1 MGSLNIST
9 MTVTTNMPCSV
20 NLRQLYEN
28 IRITDTIR
36 YIELTKDMYKGISSK
51 KKKKKRKQ
59 TKQSVF
65 FNQLTF
71 NIFYKKI
78 INLKIF
84 NNGRIQMTG
93 LKRLEWGKEA
103 VVQLIQQIFEMDD
116 LSENKSLYAC
126 QFKTQNEC
134 LEHINSHYKI
144 ALINSDFHVGSKINR
159 DILHNR
165 LLEHGLFSSFESCNY
180 PGVNIKYYINDLT
193 NDGICQCNSFCNGKG
208 SGHGDGDCKRV
219 TIAVFYSG
227 SIIITGGDFSQLFKA
242 HDFICDFIELYKD
255 EIKI

>member
-20 NLRQLYEN
+20 HLKQLYEN

-36 YIELTKDMYKGISSK
+36 YIELSKDMNKGISSK
-51 KKKKKRKQ
+51 KPKKKRKK

-71 NIFYKKI
+71 NIYYKKI

-103 VVQLIQQIFEMDD
+103 VRQLITQMFEMDQ
-116 LSENKSLYAC
+116 LSEHKSMYDCKFKNK
-126 QFKTQNEC
+126 KEC
-134 LEHINSHYKI
+134 LDHIDSHYKI
-144 ALINSDFHVGSKINR
+144 ALINSDFHIGYKINR
-159 DILHNR
+159 DQLHNR
-165 LLEHGLFSSFESCNY
+165 LIDHGIFSSFEACNY
-180 PGVNIKYYINDLT
+180 PGVNIKYYINNLS
-193 NDGICQCNSFCNGKG
+193 NDGICHCTEFCNGKG
-208 SGHGDGDCKRV
+208 NGCGEGDCKRV

-227 SIIITGGDFSQLFKA
+227 SIIITGGDFNQLFEA
-242 HDFICDFIELYKD
+242 HDFICDFIEMYKD